1 MFGATERFCQ
11 VIKGKETTEL
21 IRWMRCHWKT
31 SIASLKTFILG
42 IMRDFQAVRNTIKLD
57 ITNGITEGYVNKLK
71 TIKRN
76 MYGKAGI
83 ELLKNKIVMKHTLF
97 N

>member
-1 MFGATERFCQ
+1 
-11 VIKGKETTEL
+11 
-21 IRWMRCHWKT
+21 
-31 SIASLKTFILG
+31 
-42 IMRDFQAVRNTIKLD
+42 MRDFQAVKNTIKLD

-83 ELLKNKIVMKHTLF
+83 ELLKNKIVMEHTLF

>member
-1 MFGATERFCQ
+1 MFGATERFYQ

-21 IRWMRCHWKT
+21 IKWMRCYWKT

-42 IMRDFQAVRNTIKLD
+42 IMRDFQAVRNTIKLG
-57 ITNGITEGYVNKLK
+57 ITNGITEGFVNKLK
-71 TIKRN
+71 TIKRS
-76 MYGKAGI
+76 MYGKAGM
-83 ELLKNKIVMKHTLF
+83 ELLKNKIVMECTLF